1 MMTRVREAPAVCLSD
16 RWSQVKS
23 EGLGPFVTRAAFRHP
38 DGSVVTWTSRDR
50 RKHHSRLDTGR
61 GSTWWAPG
69 AVGWWIGILFAVGSV
84 CFALGAVPGYASA
97 VGLSIDGLTFF
108 VGSLWFTSAALL
120 QYFEAINAQ
129 RAFPEITRRER
140 FRLFT
145 WEPRRIDWW
154 ATLVQFIGTL
164 FFNRSTLHALLV
176 NLSVHQQNR
185 LIWTP
190 DALGSACFLIAS
202 ELALVEVCHSF
213 WCRRSGSLPWWIAAL
228 NLIGSV
234 AFGVSAV
241 AAYVLPTTGLP
252 LNIALVNLGTFV
264 GGICFLLGAILLLP
278 ERTQPNST

>member
-1 MMTRVREAPAVCLSD
+1 MTRVREAPAVCLSD

-23 EGLGPFVTRAAFRHP
+23 EGLGPFVTRATFMHQ

-50 RKHHSRLDTGR
+50 RKHHSHLDTGR

-84 CFALGAVPGYASA
+84 CFALGAAPGYASA

-120 QYFEAINAQ
+120 QYFEAVNAQ
-129 RAFPEITRRER
+129 RAFPEVTRRER

-164 FFNRSTLHALLV
+164 FFNLSTLHALFV

-185 LIWTP
+185 LVWTP

-202 ELALVEVCHSF
+202 ELALIEVCHSL

-241 AAYVLPTTGLP
+241 AAYVVPTTGLP
-252 LNIALVNLGTFV
+252 VNVTLVNLGTFV

-278 ERTQPNST
+278 ERTQPDSA